1 MYDNRDDAGQSL
13 LEGGNAARRGGGVQ
27 SGGEGPSTTR
37 GRVHTFLE
45 AYTPVGR
52 VYEAFTI
59 FLIVVNVIAFV
70 VGTVFVPNYN
80 PSIMVPGANGTN
92 ATNPCGLTCD
102 TIFFGN
108 DDNNSLGGSS
118 VLEILTVAVRIGR
131 GEGGGAWRGGGGGDA
146 SGRRGGARV
155 FTRALGMGYEG

>member
-37 GRVHTFLE
+37 GQIHAFLE

-52 VYEAFTI
+52 VYEGFTI
-59 FLIVVNVIAFV
+59 FLIVINVIAFV
-70 VGTVFVPNYN
+70 VGTVFVPDYN

-102 TIFFGN
+102 MIFFGN

-131 GEGGGAWRGGGGGDA
+131 GDGGGALCGGGG
-146 SGRRGGARV
+146 SER
-155 FTRALGMGYEG
+155 